1 MYVSCTYV
9 QVHCIIYIYIH
20 TLYIHIHIHTYLHF
34 SICMYMNMLYILYMY
49 ICIYICITAFSEA
62 GEAMPQTHKGSQTRS
77 SRGFLSLF
85 ATLSFD
91 FSFSAYKPRAML
103 IVIVTSND
111 CLTA

>member
-34 SICMYMNMLYILYMY
+34 SICMYMNMLYI
-49 ICIYICITAFSEA
+49 CIYAYICITAFSEA

-77 SRGFLSLF
+77 SRGFPSLF
-85 ATLSFD
+85 ATLSFY

>member
-1 MYVSCTYV
+1 MYVYEYV
-9 QVHCIIYIYIH
+9 VYIIYV
-20 TLYIHIHIHTYLHF
+20 
-34 SICMYMNMLYILYMY
+34 YMH
-49 ICIYICITAFSEA
+49 IYICITAFSEA